1 MLVQVSKEEWIKQ
14 KKPIGKSQKWSCK
27 GMIEKYYL
35 VVEVSGDL
43 AKIYDNISEENIM
56 DVNEAVDK
64 LNELTQENQILKAE
78 NILLKKE
85 LKKDD

>member
-1 MLVQVSKEEWIKQ
+1 MS
-14 KKPIGKSQKWSCK
+14 
-27 GMIEKYYL
+27 EKYYL

-43 AKIYDNISEENIM
+43 AKMYDNISEENIM

>member
-1 MLVQVSKEEWIKQ
+1 MTKH
-14 KKPIGKSQKWSCK
+14 
-27 GMIEKYYL
+27 YL
-35 VVEVSGDL
+35 VLEISGDL

-64 LNELTQENQILKAE
+64 LNELTQENQILKEE

>member
-1 MLVQVSKEEWIKQ
+1 MTKH
-14 KKPIGKSQKWSCK
+14 
-27 GMIEKYYL
+27 YL
-35 VVEVSGDL
+35 VLEISGDL

-64 LNELTQENQILKAE
+64 LNELTQENQILKEE

-85 LKKDD
+85 LQRND

>member
-1 MLVQVSKEEWIKQ
+1 MT
-14 KKPIGKSQKWSCK
+14 
-27 GMIEKYYL
+27 EKYYL

>member
-1 MLVQVSKEEWIKQ
+1 MT
-14 KKPIGKSQKWSCK
+14 
-27 GMIEKYYL
+27 KYYL
-35 VVEVSGDL
+35 VVEISGDL
-43 AKIYDNISEENIM
+43 AKIYDNISEGNIM

-85 LKKDD
+85 LQRK

>member
-1 MLVQVSKEEWIKQ
+1 
-14 KKPIGKSQKWSCK
+14 
-27 GMIEKYYL
+27 MIEKYYL

>member
-1 MLVQVSKEEWIKQ
+1 MT
-14 KKPIGKSQKWSCK
+14 
-27 GMIEKYYL
+27 EKYYL

-64 LNELTQENQILKAE
+64 LNELTEENQIFKAE

>member
-1 MLVQVSKEEWIKQ
+1 MT
-14 KKPIGKSQKWSCK
+14 
-27 GMIEKYYL
+27 EKYYL
-35 VVEVSGDL
+35 VVEVSGNL
-43 AKIYDNISEENIM
+43 AKMYDNISEENIM